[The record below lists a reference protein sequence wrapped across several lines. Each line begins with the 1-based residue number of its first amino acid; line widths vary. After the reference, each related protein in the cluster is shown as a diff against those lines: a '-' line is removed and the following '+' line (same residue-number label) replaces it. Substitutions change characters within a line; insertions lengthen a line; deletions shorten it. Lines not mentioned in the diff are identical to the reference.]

1 MCVRV
6 HTTPSPAHVYCPN
19 ARFSHKVRLKIDWK
33 FLVGLLKCLSLTANK
48 MAAKNNQ
55 KSQKQKSNK
64 QRSSNIAPVATAEQR
79 MRKGKAREREGK
91 WGNWRLNSSTTRR
104 LRRQLHLQLCL
115 LSNSCGPRS
124 VFVVCLCLSRI
135 PPLSRSSRSRFGNFS
150 FVITVS
156 AVDASQWQANC
167 YQAVWKRRGETERGI
182 QQRLGKRRGE
192 EREREEN
199 RTEAAGSLIKLQFH
213 SCNIL

>member
-6 HTTPSPAHVYCPN
+6 YTTPSPAHVHCPN

-33 FLVGLLKCLSLTANK
+33 FLVRLLKCLSLTANK
-48 MAAKNNQ
+48 MAAKNNK
-55 KSQKQKSNK
+55 KSQKQKATSN
-64 QRSSNIAPVATAEQR
+64 AAATSHLWLQLSKEWER
-79 MRKGKAREREGK
+79 GSRERERGK
-91 WGNWRLNSSTTRR
+91 KGNWRLNSSTTRR
-104 LRRQLHLQLCL
+104 LRRQLRLQLCL
-115 LSNSCGPRS
+115 LSTSCGPRS
-124 VFVVCLCLSRI
+124 VFVVCLCLSHF

-167 YQAVWKRRGETERGI
+167 YQAAWKRWGETEREI
-182 QQRLGKRRGE
+182 QQRLGKRRGK
-192 EREREEN
+192 EREREKN
-199 RTEAAGSLIKLQFH
+199 RAEAAGSLINLQFH